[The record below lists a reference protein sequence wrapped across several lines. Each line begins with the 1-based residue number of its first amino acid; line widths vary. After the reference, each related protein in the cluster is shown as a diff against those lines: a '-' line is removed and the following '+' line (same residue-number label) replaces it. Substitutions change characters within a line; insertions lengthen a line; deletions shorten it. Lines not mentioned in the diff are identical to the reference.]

1 MTLESLNYIFGLGT
15 VGLQLLTAAFLVLF
29 FLRKKFTDLES
40 IAKFLGDWGLWIGF
54 LLSAVSVVLT
64 LYYSD
69 VLGILPCGWCWFQ
82 RVALY
87 PQVFLFAIALWKCRT
102 PARMNRS
109 DGSDVLRQV
118 KKDIADYSIALSIFG
133 LIVALYMHYLQM
145 GGHGVLPCPATG
157 AGDCGQRFMFEFG
170 YITFPLMAA
179 SLFAFL
185 IVLMLFVRKSHR

>member
-1 MTLESLNYIFGLGT
+1 METMNYILALGT
-15 VGLQLLTAAFLVLF
+15 VGLQLFTVAFLALF
-29 FLRKKFTDLES
+29 FLRKKFPDLQGV
-40 IAKFLGDWGLWIGF
+40 ADFLADWGLWIGF
-54 LLSAVSVVLT
+54 LLSAAAAALT

-87 PQVFLFAIALWKCRT
+87 PQVILFAIALWKCRT
-102 PARMNRS
+102 SA
-109 DGSDVLRQV
+109 VLHQV
-118 KKDIADYSIALSIFG
+118 KKDVADYSIGLSIFG
-133 LIVALYMHYLQM
+133 LVVALYMHYLQM

-185 IVLMLFVRKSHR
+185 IVLMLFVRKRS

>member
-1 MTLESLNYIFGLGT
+1 MALEQINYLLAIGS
-15 VGLQLLTAAFLVLF
+15 VGLQVFAVAFLVLF
-29 FLRKKFTDLES
+29 FLRKKFPDLQGV
-40 IAKFLGDWGLWIGF
+40 ANFLSNWGLWIGF
-54 LLSAVSVVLT
+54 LLSLAASVLT

-87 PQVFLFAIALWKCRT
+87 PQVILFGIALWKCRT
-102 PARMNRS
+102 
-109 DGSDVLRQV
+109 SDVLRQT
-118 KKDIADYSIALSIFG
+118 KRDIADYSIGLSVFG
-133 LIVALYMHYLQM
+133 LAVALYMHYLQM

-170 YITFPLMAA
+170 YITFPLMAV

-185 IVLMLFVRKSHR
+185 IVLMLFVRRNK

>member
-1 MTLESLNYIFGLGT
+1 METMNYILALGT
-15 VGLQLLTAAFLVLF
+15 IGLQLFTVAFLVLF
-29 FLRKKFTDLES
+29 FLRKKFPDLQGV
-40 IAKFLGDWGLWIGF
+40 ADFLADWGLWIGF
-54 LLSAVSVVLT
+54 LLSAAAAALT

-87 PQVFLFAIALWKCRT
+87 PQVILFALALWKCRT

-109 DGSDVLRQV
+109 DGSDVLHQV
-118 KKDIADYSIALSIFG
+118 KKDIADYSIGLSVFG
-133 LIVALYMHYLQM
+133 LAVALYMHYLQM
-145 GGHGVLPCPATG
+145 GGHGVLPCPETG

-179 SLFAFL
+179 SLFVFL
-185 IVLMLFVRKSHR
+185 IVLMLFVRRKVS

>member
-1 MTLESLNYIFGLGT
+1 MNLEQINYILALGT
-15 VGLQLLTAAFLVLF
+15 VLLQLLSIAFLVLF
-29 FLRKKFTDLES
+29 FLRKKVPDLRG
-40 IAKFLGDWGLWIGF
+40 IGDALNSWGLLIGF
-54 LLSAVSVVLT
+54 VLALASSVLT

-87 PQVFLFAIALWKCRT
+87 PQIFLFGIALWKRD
-102 PARMNRS
+102 RS
-109 DGSDVLRQV
+109 
-118 KKDIADYSIALSIFG
+118 IADYSIALSIFG
-133 LIVALYMHYLQM
+133 LIVALYQHYLQL
-145 GGHGVLPCPATG
+145 GGSSVLPCPASG

-185 IVLMLFVRKSHR
+185 IVLMLFVRKRQ

>member
-1 MTLESLNYIFGLGT
+1 MESLNYILALGT
-15 VGLQLLTAAFLVLF
+15 VGLQLLAVAFLAVF
-29 FLRKKFTDLES
+29 FLQKKFPDLQG
-40 IAKFLGDWGLWIGF
+40 IGTFLSNWGLWIGF
-54 LLSAVSVVLT
+54 VLTLASAALT

-87 PQVFLFAIALWKCRT
+87 PQVILFAIALWKTRT
-102 PARMNRS
+102 
-109 DGSDVLRQV
+109 SDVLVV
-118 KKDIADYSIALSIFG
+118 KRHVADYSIGLSSFG
-133 LIVALYMHYLQM
+133 LVVALYMHYLQM

-157 AGDCGQRFMFEFG
+157 AGDCGQRFMWEFG

-185 IVLMLFVRKSHR
+185 IVLMLFVRKGRD